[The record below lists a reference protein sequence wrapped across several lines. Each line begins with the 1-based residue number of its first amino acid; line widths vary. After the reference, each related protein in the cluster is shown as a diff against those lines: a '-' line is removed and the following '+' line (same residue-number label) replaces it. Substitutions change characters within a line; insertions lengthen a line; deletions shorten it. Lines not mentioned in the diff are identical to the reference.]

1 MEFRLGE
8 PERGRTIFE
17 SVVSTYPKRLD
28 IWSIYVDMESGS
40 KSRPGDPER
49 VRKLYE
55 RMTSLQL
62 SSKRA
67 RDLFKRW
74 LEFEKKE
81 GGQAEMEHVKHKAQT
96 FVQNLAARGV

>member
-28 IWSIYVDMESGS
+28 IWSIYLDMEKGS
-40 KSRPGDPER
+40 KARPGDPER
-49 VRKLYE
+49 VRRLFE

-74 LEFEKKE
+74 LEYEKE
-81 GGQAEMEHVKHKAQT
+81 VGGSSEVDHVKQKAQA
-96 FVQNLAARGV
+96 FVESLSAR